1 MASFLLEVEV
11 QHQDTEVLHD
21 RVDGIPAIKTS

>member
-11 QHQDTEVLHD
+11 QHDTEVLHG
-21 RVDGIPAIKTS
+21 RVDGIPAMSS

>member
-11 QHQDTEVLHD
+11 QHQDVEVLHGHIH
-21 RVDGIPAIKTS
+21 GIPAISS